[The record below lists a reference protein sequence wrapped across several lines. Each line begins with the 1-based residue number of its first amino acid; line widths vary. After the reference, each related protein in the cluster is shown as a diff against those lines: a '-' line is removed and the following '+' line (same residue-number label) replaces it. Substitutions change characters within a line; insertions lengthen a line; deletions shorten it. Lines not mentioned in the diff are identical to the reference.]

1 MQEQFNYPAMLDLT
15 GRRCVVIGGGA
26 VAARKLRSLCAAGA
40 QVTVVA
46 PDFGPEL
53 RRSAEPFGKSCR
65 LLQQGYAPEQ
75 LAGAFIVVAATDSFA
90 LNRQITAAAP
100 LLCNNVTEPQLGNF
114 SVPASLK
121 RGRLTLALAS
131 GGMPAYTRFLKAYLE
146 RRLTE
151 DFAAF
156 GEFLL
161 ELRSEVQRLLPTPQA
176 RQEFWRAA
184 LDEDVLALLE
194 AGRLDRAKEKIRN
207 AVNSHR
213 S

>member
-1 MQEQFNYPAMLDLT
+1 MQEQFDYPAMLDLT

-53 RRSAEPFGKSCR
+53 RRSAEPFGESCR
-65 LLQQGYAPEQ
+65 LLQQKYAPEQ

-131 GGMPAYTRFLKAYLE
+131 GGMPAYTRFLKNYLE

-161 ELRSEVQRLLPTPQA
+161 ELRSEVRRLLPTPQA

>member
-1 MQEQFNYPAMLDLT
+1 MQERFNYPVMLDLT

-46 PDFGPEL
+46 PDFSPEL
-53 RRSAEPFGKSCR
+53 RRSAESCGESCR
-65 LLQQGYAPEQ
+65 LLQQEYAPEQ
-75 LAGAFIVVAATDSFA
+75 LTGAFIVVAATDSFA

-131 GGMPAYTRFLKAYLE
+131 GGMPAYTRFLKAYLG

-156 GEFLL
+156 GDFLL
-161 ELRSEVQRLLPTPQA
+161 ELRGEVQRLLPTPQA

-207 AVNSHR
+207 AVNSYR